1 MSGCEGTLFSS
12 ATTEFTVTLS
22 MDSVS
27 YTHLD
32 VYKRQG
38 LQKYGKG
45 LDRDDFSR
53 KQWMIHL
60 QEELMDAVNYLQKM
74 IDLELI

>member
-1 MSGCEGTLFSS
+1 MSEPIDFPGPAYRKEGFDPVVERVRKKFLQRS
-12 ATTEFTVTLS
+12 EL
-22 MDSVS
+22 
-27 YTHLD
+27 
-32 VYKRQG
+32 G